1 MRSYL
6 KYHKTV
12 MALTMLFAAVMQR
25 TEVVIALGALLIVQ
39 AIDNQPVA
47 KVTINYTDEDIQK
60 GGSDA

>member
-1 MRSYL
+1 
-6 KYHKTV
+6 